1 MIFSGTAIREDLN
14 NPGNVDAAAGFP
26 PITTYFPG
34 TYTDCQA
41 VQACA
46 DATALNP
53 GQQYLSFDLHY
64 LKSTAQWECVSYLQ
78 PQTCASYFTVAD
90 SNVGADYGY
99 SVPAVGCS

>member
-14 NPGNVDAAAGFP
+14 NPDNVDAAAGFP

-53 GQQYLSFDLHY
+53 GQQYLSFGSALLEINRTVGVCLVFAATNLRFVLHCRGFKRRCG
-64 LKSTAQWECVSYLQ
+64 LWV
-78 PQTCASYFTVAD
+78 F
-90 SNVGADYGY
+90 GA
-99 SVPAVGCS
+99 GCRM